1 MLTVFILG
9 DFCIL
14 TIKLSMSQYV
24 VILYK
29 IFGGGEKMEISILFA
44 VLLLDN
50 DIENTSIMQINL
62 LERCDRLMLTV
73 LLSNFK
79 AVSHSS
85 LTFVST

>member
-1 MLTVFILG
+1 
-9 DFCIL
+9 
-14 TIKLSMSQYV
+14 
-24 VILYK
+24 
-29 IFGGGEKMEISILFA
+29 MEISILFA

-73 LLSNFK
+73 SLSNFK

-85 LTFVST
+85 LTLVST

>member
-1 MLTVFILG
+1 
-9 DFCIL
+9 
-14 TIKLSMSQYV
+14 
-24 VILYK
+24 
-29 IFGGGEKMEISILFA
+29 MEISILFA